1 MSIYPPYE
9 ADLNVLH
16 LIMEIPEAIVLG
28 LLISILEF
36 ARGEIELV
44 ILHSLDYFLFVLPV
58 GLDLL

>member
-1 MSIYPPYE
+1 MK
-9 ADLNVLH
+9 
-16 LIMEIPEAIVLG
+16 IPEAIVLG